1 MIPGM
6 IVRTFSGKEGEITI
20 PGLGAVVGTFHKWT
34 LMRPVD
40 DARGTPVWN
49 LQAVLSYS
57 NPTLL
62 LNEHISKRIK
72 LVLNKD
78 RTIELCGFAK
88 LRLEGAS
95 LLVEG
100 VIQCQ

>member
-1 MIPGM
+1 LVPGM

-20 PGLGAVVGTFHKWT
+20 PGLGAVVGTFHTWT
-34 LMRPVD
+34 LLRPVE

-62 LNEHISKRIK
+62 LNEQISKRFIC
-72 LVLNKD
+72 VLNKD
-78 RTIELCGFAK
+78 TKIELCGFEK

>member
-1 MIPGM
+1 M

-40 DARGTPVWN
+40 DAPGNPVWN

-62 LNEHISKRIK
+62 QNEWLEKKFILI
-72 LVLNKD
+72 LNKD
-78 RTIELCGFAK
+78 TKIEICSYETM
-88 LRLEGAS
+88 RLEGAS
-95 LLVEG
+95 LLLEG